1 MTAIVSGW
9 ESRNTLLC
17 IINTDAVKSQSKMKG
32 VIYCYHCI
40 PTGKKYIGQTNNE
53 SRRKREHF
61 SYYKK
66 KSRDCKF
73 YRAVKKYGWDNFIYG
88 VVEHFSIDELDGM
101 EIYFIEKYDTLNI
114 GYNSSIGGKTSRG
127 YKHTEKTKQ
136 LLREMK
142 VGTKHSIETKQKMSR
157 DRIGNIACN
166 KGIPNS
172 IKTRKKISDKL
183 KGKNHPLYGKGHS
196 EKSKLKMSMSFTEER
211 KEKIRQSNKNRKRKY
226 STFKIT
232 FIDGNEVYVNDG
244 IEKWCKGNG
253 YNLGELYKLKR
264 GDKQT
269 NRYRDIIK
277 VQIIEQ

>member
-101 EIYFIEKYDTLNI
+101 EIYFIEKLSNF
-114 GYNSSIGGKTSRG
+114 SI
-127 YKHTEKTKQ
+127 
-136 LLREMK
+136 
-142 VGTKHSIETKQKMSR
+142 
-157 DRIGNIACN
+157 
-166 KGIPNS
+166 
-172 IKTRKKISDKL
+172 
-183 KGKNHPLYGKGHS
+183 
-196 EKSKLKMSMSFTEER
+196 
-211 KEKIRQSNKNRKRKY
+211 
-226 STFKIT
+226 
-232 FIDGNEVYVNDG
+232 
-244 IEKWCKGNG
+244 
-253 YNLGELYKLKR
+253 
-264 GDKQT
+264 
-269 NRYRDIIK
+269 
-277 VQIIEQ
+277 